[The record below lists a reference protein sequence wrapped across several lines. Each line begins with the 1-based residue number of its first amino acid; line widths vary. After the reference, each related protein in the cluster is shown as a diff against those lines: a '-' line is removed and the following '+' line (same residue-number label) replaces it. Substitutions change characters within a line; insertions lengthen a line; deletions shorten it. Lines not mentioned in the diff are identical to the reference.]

1 MRFKLFETPKSN
13 NNIGSSNDNDNNLK
27 QKSERNTAK
36 SVAVAVV
43 VARRRHHLFF
53 IVVVVF
59 VSTVAVASFSA
70 TYYKIKL
77 EFRNERT
84 FAFARLN
91 EQRCDIT
98 TSLAINSTS
107 KSNNS
112 IADSHTH
119 TYIHTVKRT
128 EAAAELC
135 CCSIII
141 IYHQQ
146 QRRCRCFVVFTLA
159 HSRTHTDTNTGTHI
173 ATYMRYST
181 NHHHRLFLSPQRPS
195 LYF

>member
-1 MRFKLFETPKSN
+1 M
-13 NNIGSSNDNDNNLK
+13 K

-135 CCSIII
+135 CCSINI

-159 HSRTHTDTNTGTHI
+159 HSRTHTHRQTLAHTLLHTCGTQRTTTTASFSLRNDPHFI
-173 ATYMRYST
+173 FNCATVLARS
-181 NHHHRLFLSPQRPS
+181 LS
-195 LYF
+195 L